1 MESVKGFKG
10 FGPDMKCRDKQY
22 AEYKQFAVDGEI
34 EMCENGIH
42 FCKEPLDIFPYYPP
56 DGKNIFC
63 EVEAADDTV
72 IDKDNKSVT
81 SKLRILGK
89 VTLANMFK
97 LHFSKIKEVCMA
109 SKYANTSGYR
119 SHANTSGYEAHANT
133 SGYEA
138 HANTSGDRSHANTSG
153 YEAIASAIGIESRA
167 SAKNGWIVITDWRHD
182 DEEWHI
188 NNIHTAKVGGEING
202 ITIEPDKQ
210 YWFEDGELKSEVC
223 Q

>member
-10 FGPDMKCRDKQY
+10 FGADMKCRDKQY
-22 AEYKQFAVDGEI
+22 AEYEQYEVDGEI
-34 EMCENGIH
+34 EMCKNGIH
-42 FCKEPLDIFPYYPP
+42 FCKEPLDVFPYYSP

-63 EVEAADDTV
+63 EVESDVDV
-72 IDKDNKSVT
+72 IDEDNKSVT

-97 LHFSKIKEVCMA
+97 LHFNKIKEVCIA
-109 SKYANTSGYR
+109 SFDANTSG
-119 SHANTSGYEAHANT
+119 N
-133 SGYEA
+133 EA

-153 YEAIASAIGIESRA
+153 NEAHANTSGDEAIACAIGIQSRA
-167 SAKNGWIVITDWRHD
+167 SAKNGWIVITDWRYD

-188 NNIHTAKVGGEING
+188 NNIHTSKVGGIING
-202 ITIEPDKQ
+202 TTIEPDKQ
-210 YWFEDGELKSEVC
+210 YWFEDGELKSEVR